1 MAISDTLGGKKIHK
15 KLGLSF
21 SYISQKSN
29 CYLLISDHTNVWT
42 MVTFCA
48 FFFFFFWEINLLSYH
63 MNSTLSHT
71 CQAISSWSIDVISL
85 DDARQNWNLHGWSPK
100 WLIASLACML
110 HSQLKIT
117 CHLFGGLSPQFPR
130 EWHILVCFCFF
141 LNTRLCMC
149 ICKYAW
155 AGGVG
160 LWRPLLCSFH
170 LLKKRFSPCF
180 SNNE

>member
-48 FFFFFFWEINLLSYH
+48 FFFLIFLGNQSPILPYEQYSLTHLSSNLVLVYRCHQPWWCQTELKSAWVITKVIDCLTRLYAPLSTENY
-63 MNSTLSHT
+63 LSFIRWLKPSVPSRVAH
-71 CQAISSWSIDVISL
+71 SS
-85 DDARQNWNLHGWSPK
+85 
-100 WLIASLACML
+100 
-110 HSQLKIT
+110 
-117 CHLFGGLSPQFPR
+117 LFL
-130 EWHILVCFCFF
+130 FF

-180 SNNE
+180 SNNQ